1 MAALPNETWMVPEDR
16 TAAEHKLSEMFFQ
29 VAYPTDEAGAADWPS
44 EVHDLDGKMGPGL
57 FANYMLSQRMAVE
70 RDFDKIHK
78 APKRRGWSSSPL
90 VVNAFYMDGANGL
103 WIPAGILQ
111 SPFFDS
117 KNGDARN
124 YGSLGMVLGHEMTHG
139 FDDNGRQYDARGNL
153 HDWWHAESVARFA
166 EKSRCIGDL
175 FSRFAIDGR
184 HVNGNYTMGE
194 DIADSGGLRFFFCVC
209 VTYCMCMCRR
219 SGVARALAIS
229 RRSKRGSTACFS
241 VPLSLAPTQTH
252 THRFSYAAFAK
263 QERSMV
269 DKRIF
274 FTSFAQTWCMVER
287 KKSAVSGAMCVC
299 ACVPECAS
307 YVIPAR
313 FVIIHASLLIQR
325 QRLESSP
332 ASTL

>member
-16 TAAEHKLSEMFFQ
+16 SAAEHKLSEMFFQ

-70 RDFDKIHK
+70 RDFIKIHE

-117 KNGDARN
+117 NNGDARN

-194 DIADSGGLRFFFCVC
+194 DIADSGGLRFLCLCVDDVLC
-209 VTYCMCMCRR
+209 VHMSPTWGCSR
-219 SGVARALAIS
+219 SCDCAAFQTRQLSLLLPASLPPPLPPSLPRAHTNTHTGSPTQHSQNKSAPWSTSGSSS
-229 RRSKRGSTACFS
+229 RRLPKRGA
-241 VPLSLAPTQTH
+241 
-252 THRFSYAAFAK
+252 
-263 QERSMV
+263 
-269 DKRIF
+269 
-274 FTSFAQTWCMVER
+274 W
-287 KKSAVSGAMCVC
+287 
-299 ACVPECAS
+299 
-307 YVIPAR
+307 
-313 FVIIHASLLIQR
+313 
-325 QRLESSP
+325 
-332 ASTL
+332 

>member
-16 TAAEHKLSEMFFQ
+16 SAAEHKLSEMFFQ

-70 RDFDKIHK
+70 RDFIKIHE

-117 KNGDARN
+117 NNGDARN

-153 HDWWHAESVARFA
+153 HEWWHAESVARFA

-194 DIADSGGLRFFFCVC
+194 DIADSGGLRFLCLCVDDVLC
-209 VTYCMCMCRR
+209 VHMSPTWGC
-219 SGVARALAIS
+219 S
-229 RRSKRGSTACFS
+229 RTCDCAAFQTRQ
-241 VPLSLAPTQTH
+241 LSLLLPPSLPPSLPRTHKH

-287 KKSAVSGAMCVC
+287 KKSAISGAMCVC
-299 ACVPECAS
+299 VCVSECECA
-307 YVIPAR
+307 
-313 FVIIHASLLIQR
+313 
-325 QRLESSP
+325 
-332 ASTL
+332 